1 MDAELEYA
9 DRATLL
15 RTIVDQ
21 GQEIASLREA
31 LAASQA
37 QVRTLTERLTELEQ
51 RDPPAWVKPNRPKPD
66 GPRPPRK
73 QRAQAFVRRREEPTA
88 VVEHAAATCPDCG
101 GTLTG
106 GWVRW
111 QRQVIDLP
119 VAPATVTAQ
128 VVLARRC
135 GRCGKTVTPTLD
147 LSDQVLGRHRVS
159 LQLMALIVLLREQLR
174 LPVGLIQRYLET
186 VHGLHLSQG
195 ELVAILQ
202 TTGTQATT
210 AVAAVR
216 DGIRASPVVQADET
230 GWRENGQNGYLWSL
244 SKTTLRYFTQGNRR
258 KEMVDEVLG
267 TAGEPDAFTGTLVT
281 DFYAAYD
288 HYPGPH
294 QRCWIHLLRDIHE
307 LRRKYPTDGVL
318 SQWATRVLRLYH
330 QAKADRGPEASWSA
344 DRQASWRRD
353 RQRRYE
359 RALARCC
366 RPYVGAA
373 VPQRVLCQRVL
384 KYLPELFT
392 FIGDPR
398 VPADNN
404 AAERSVRPLVVR
416 RKISGGTRTT
426 ASTLCRT
433 ALCTLTE
440 TWQLQGKP
448 LLDAWLDLLRNP
460 TASANAQA

>member
-1 MDAELEYA
+1 
-9 DRATLL
+9 
-15 RTIVDQ
+15 
-21 GQEIASLREA
+21 
-31 LAASQA
+31 
-37 QVRTLTERLTELEQ
+37 
-51 RDPPAWVKPNRPKPD
+51 
-66 GPRPPRK
+66 
-73 QRAQAFVRRREEPTA
+73 
-88 VVEHAAATCPDCG
+88 
-101 GTLTG
+101 
-106 GWVRW
+106 
-111 QRQVIDLP
+111 
-119 VAPATVTAQ
+119 
-128 VVLARRC
+128 
-135 GRCGKTVTPTLD
+135 
-147 LSDQVLGRHRVS
+147 
-159 LQLMALIVLLREQLR
+159 VLLREQLR
-174 LPVGLIQRYLET
+174 LPVGLMQRYLET

-230 GWRENGQNGYLWSL
+230 GWRENGQNGYLWSF
-244 SKTTLRYFTQGNRR
+244 STPTLRYFTHGNRS
-258 KEMVDEVLG
+258 KAMVDAVLG
-267 TAGEPDAFTGTLVT
+267 TDDEPDAFTGTLVT

-426 ASTLCRT
+426 AGTLCRT